1 VKNIVKKIVKKIVKM
16 VKIARRFV
24 RFVRFV
30 RFIRSREKT
39 VQSWMESRVTFAV
52 WVLSVCV
59 YFRVF

>member
-1 VKNIVKKIVKKIVKM
+1 VKKIVKKMVKM
-16 VKIARRFV
+16 VKIAR

-39 VQSWMESRVTFAV
+39 VQSWMESHGHMAV